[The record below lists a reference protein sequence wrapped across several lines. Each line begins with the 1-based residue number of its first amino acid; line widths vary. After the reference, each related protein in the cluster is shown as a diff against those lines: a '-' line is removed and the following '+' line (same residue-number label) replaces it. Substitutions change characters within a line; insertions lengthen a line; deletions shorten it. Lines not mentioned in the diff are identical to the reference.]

1 MTAPGATLRIP
12 AWVKRLGEIPEQVT
26 REAVADARTFLRE
39 EVRKNASKGG
49 ERGLRVRSGRLLRSI
64 RTYLKATPN
73 GAELSLGM
81 AFYGWVHNRGAV
93 IVPKAAPRL
102 HFFIP
107 GVGFRTA
114 QRVVLPQRPFA
125 SDALEATQRAFPR
138 YLHAALERATRPA

>member
-1 MTAPGATLRIP
+1 MTSAELRVP
-12 AWVKRLGEIPEQVT
+12 AWVRRLGEIPAQVT
-26 REAVADARTFLRE
+26 REALADARTFLRE

-49 ERGLRVRSGRLLRSI
+49 ERGLRVRTGRLLKSI
-64 RTYLKATPN
+64 RTYLKVTDK

-81 AFYGWVHNRGAV
+81 VFYGWVHNRGAV
-93 IVPKAAPRL
+93 IVPKTAPRL

-107 GVGFRTA
+107 GVGWRTA
-114 QRVVLPQRPFA
+114 MRVVLPARPFA